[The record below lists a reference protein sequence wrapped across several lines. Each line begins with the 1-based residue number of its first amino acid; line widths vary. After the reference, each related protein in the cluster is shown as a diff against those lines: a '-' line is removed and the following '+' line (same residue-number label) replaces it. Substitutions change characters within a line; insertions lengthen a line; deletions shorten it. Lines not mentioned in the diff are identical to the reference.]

1 MNALTDNQKLLPISF
16 RNAVP
21 KKYCKIYDK
30 EEYLA
35 EIYKKL
41 NIEIIQEED
50 SYYYRVILPEKLS
63 IVQDDFGY
71 SLQKGEETLLHYYDR
86 GPFYD
91 RTVTVDMLYVT
102 L

>member
-1 MNALTDNQKLLPISF
+1 MQYQ
-16 RNAVP
+16 
-21 KKYCKIYDK
+21 KYCKIYDK

-41 NIEIIQEED
+41 NIEIIREED
-50 SYYYRVILPEKLS
+50 SYYYRVILPEGLT

-86 GPFYD
+86 GSFYD